1 VKEIVKTTIES
12 LKKNNIKAYYF
23 TDIDSA
29 ADALL
34 DEIVSDGVVGIGGS
48 LTVKS
53 LAIAQKLIQRG
64 NKVFWHWL
72 EDTPER
78 QENARKEALLCDVY
92 ITSTNALTQKG
103 QLVNTDG
110 TGNRVA
116 SMIFGPK
123 KVIIVCG
130 TNKIVKD
137 LDEALERIKTSAVMN
152 AKRLGSNTP
161 CVTTGKC
168 TDCNSEN
175 RICRIT
181 TIIDRKPFQTEMTVM
196 IIDKE
201 LGY

>member
-1 VKEIVKTTIES
+1 MKAAIES
-12 LKKNNIKAYYF
+12 LKKNNIQARYF
-23 TDIDSA
+23 TDTNSA
-29 ADALL
+29 VDALL
-34 DEIVSDGVVGIGGS
+34 DEIPADNAVGIGGS

-53 LAIAQKLIQRG
+53 LGIAEKLMQRG

-72 EDTPER
+72 EKTPE
-78 QENARKEALLCDVY
+78 QQNDARKAALLSDVY
-92 ITSTNALTQKG
+92 LTSTNALTQKG

-116 SMIFGPK
+116 AMIFGPK
-123 KVIIVCG
+123 KVIVVCG

-137 LDEALERIKTSAVMN
+137 LDEALERNKTSAVMN
-152 AKRLGSNTP
+152 AKRLGSDIP

-168 TDCNSEN
+168 TDCSSKN

-181 TIIDRKPFQTEMTVM
+181 TIIDRKPLQTEMTVM